1 MNITAEEL
9 AEMERDLLEI
19 EREKE
24 LAVIKLQQLYDGD
37 AVVLPRSKEHAISM
51 IRVASFYLDTSK
63 DV

>member
-24 LAVIKLQQLYDGD
+24 LAVIKLQELYDGNS
-37 AVVLPRSKEHAISM
+37 VVVPRSKEHAISM
-51 IRVASFYLDTSK
+51 IQVASFYLDTSK